1 MEPTEKEEIVDDD
14 YIGEYLET
22 HQLRKTQSKQVA
34 VLENK
39 EKNMRSEIIQHF
51 KLGESQTDNYDV
63 VIKES
68 LGTRIAPK
76 DRAKEIL
83 IAHLGDEEGNRVYHR
98 LLVNTHRILTS
109 ITNRLT

>member
-14 YIGEYLET
+14 YICKYLELT
-22 HQLRKTQSKQVA
+22 AKKSDQTKQLGVLDNKVRK
-34 VLENK
+34 
-39 EKNMRSEIIQHF
+39 MRSNIEKHF
-51 KLGESQTDNYDV
+51 KLGDSETDNYDV

-68 LGTRIAPK
+68 HGTRIAPK